1 MSVSPSPGILFA
13 LACDGTGGATSL
25 ADAETISRELRNP
38 QLCWVHLDVNADEAR
53 TWLEREITYLDA
65 IIRDALLA
73 EETRPRS
80 LVFQNGILLI
90 LRGVNPHPGADPED
104 MISIR
109 LWIDADRI
117 ISLERR
123 PLPAVYE
130 IADLLRAGRGP
141 KNAGDF
147 LVALVDR
154 LTERLE
160 PVITALDDA
169 TDSIEEQV
177 MERPTPTER
186 QPIVDIRRR
195 AIVFR
200 RHLLPQR
207 DVIAHLRLSD
217 QLWLDANHRRHLQE
231 NYDSLQ
237 RAVEEIDTIRERAQI
252 VKDELTN
259 TLADRLNRNLYML
272 SVVAAI
278 FLPLSFLTGLLGI
291 NIGGIPGANNPEA
304 FWAFLGFLA
313 VLVLCEVSLFKWLKW
328 F

>member
-1 MSVSPSPGILFA
+1 MTTTPGILFA
-13 LACDGTGGATSL
+13 LACNGQGGARTL
-25 ADAETISRELRNP
+25 ADAETISRELRDP
-38 QLCWVHLDVNADEAR
+38 HLCWVHLDVNDPAAR

-80 LVFQNGILLI
+80 LEFREGMLLI
-90 LRGVNPHPGADPED
+90 LRGVNPHPDDGPED

-123 PLPAVYE
+123 PLPAIHE
-130 IADLLRAGRGP
+130 IAELLRAGRGP
-141 KNAGDF
+141 KTAGDF
-147 LVALVDR
+147 LIALVTR

-160 PVITALDDA
+160 PVVTALDDA
-169 TDSIEEQV
+169 TDGIEEQV
-177 MERPTPTER
+177 MDAPTPTER

-207 DVIAHLRLSD
+207 DVIARLRLSD
-217 QLWLDANHRRHLQE
+217 QTWLDANHRRHLQE
-231 NYDSLQ
+231 SYDSLQ
-237 RAVEEIDTIRERAQI
+237 RAVEEVDTIRERAQI

-272 SVVAAI
+272 SVVAAV

-291 NIGGIPGANNPEA
+291 NIGGIPGADNPEA

-313 VLVLCEVSLFKWLKW
+313 VLVLCEVAVFRWLKW